1 MLTAAICCHVH
12 LRCLTI
18 SNNVVQ
24 VDPSV
29 AEQSAKAKV
38 SEFAFDC
45 AMDSTDPKSS
55 SYVSQEQRVG

>member
-1 MLTAAICCHVH
+1 MTRQYGILTRHQRRLAQ
-12 LRCLTI
+12 L
-18 SNNVVQ
+18 Q

-45 AMDSTDPKSS
+45 AMDSTDPNSPN
-55 SYVSQEQRVG
+55 YVSQEM

>member
-1 MLTAAICCHVH
+1 MKNLPH
-12 LRCLTI
+12 L
-18 SNNVVQ
+18 VPE

-45 AMDSTDPKSS
+45 AMDSTDPMAP
-55 SYVSQEQRVG
+55 SYVSQDRP